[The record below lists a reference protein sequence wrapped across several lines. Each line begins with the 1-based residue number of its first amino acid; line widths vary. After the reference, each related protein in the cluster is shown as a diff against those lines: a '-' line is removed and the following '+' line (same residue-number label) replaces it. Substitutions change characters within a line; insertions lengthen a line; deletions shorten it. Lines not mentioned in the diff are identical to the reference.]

1 MLNTCCLGAEGKFL
15 FSLLYKECSPR
26 TSHFAQLL
34 SLSKAEAVLLSK
46 FVTPSSVD
54 ALDIKLED
62 TDKLNSTDDKH
73 LRQVRTILTEVI
85 YPIIS
90 GMVVKSLFSIICK
103 VYLFKLLVQF

>member
-1 MLNTCCLGAEGKFL
+1 
-15 FSLLYKECSPR
+15 
-26 TSHFAQLL
+26 
-34 SLSKAEAVLLSK
+34 
-46 FVTPSSVD
+46 VD

-103 VYLFKLLVQF
+103 VYLFQIVGPILRLDNAVQFHWRPIRV